1 MSIDRNGHT
10 LPPRRP
16 MFIGWSNA
24 VSPNLIAFLVVAGA
38 AIILGIAALSFV
50 LGARME
56 FLGSGM
62 YGSEAVMLG
71 RLQAKPQPVLRIPPD
86 AGHPNARALMLSGE
100 GKFGVMPD
108 AEKLDGKMVMAGGFL
123 LQRGH
128 ITMLQIGG
136 DIGLKAADPAAI
148 EAYSP
153 KPVASLGRWKLT
165 GEICDGKCY
174 SGAMRPGNRL
184 AHKACANLC
193 ISGGVPP
200 VFVSAAD
207 VEEHNFFMLTTSDG
221 TPFPDAFYDY
231 VAKPVTLEGEVIQV
245 DDLMIFKVD
254 PSTIKVF

>member
-1 MSIDRNGHT
+1 MSIDRQGRT
-10 LPPRRP
+10 LPPKGP
-16 MFIGWSNA
+16 MFIGWSNR
-24 VSPNLIAFLVVAGA
+24 VPPRLVTFLVVLSA
-38 AIILGIAALSFV
+38 AILIGIAASSVL

-62 YGSEAVMLG
+62 YGNEAVLIG
-71 RLQAKPQPVLRIPPD
+71 RLEAKPQPVLRIAPD
-86 AGHPNARALMLSGE
+86 AGHPKPRALMLSGE
-100 GKFGVMPD
+100 GKFGIMPD
-108 AEKLDGKMVMAGGFL
+108 AEKLDGQMVMAGGFL

-136 DIGLKAADPAAI
+136 DIALKAADPAKVG
-148 EAYSP
+148 AYQ
-153 KPVASLGRWKLT
+153 PVAGVSLGRWRLT

-200 VFVSAAD
+200 VFVSSAD
-207 VEEHNFFMLTTSDG
+207 VEEQNFFMLTTADG

-231 VAKPVTLEGEVIQV
+231 VAKPVTIEGEVIRV
-245 DDLMIFKVD
+245 DDLMIFKTD
-254 PSTIKVF
+254 PATIKVF

>member
-1 MSIDRNGHT
+1 MSIDRKGRT
-10 LPPRRP
+10 VPPKGP

-24 VSPNLIAFLVVAGA
+24 VPSRLAIFLMIVSASVLIGVVASA
-38 AIILGIAALSFV
+38 TL
-50 LGARME
+50 LGARTE

-62 YGSEAVMLG
+62 YGNEAVMLG
-71 RLQAKPQPVLRIPPD
+71 RLEAKPQPVLRIPPD
-86 AGHPNARALMLSGE
+86 AGHPKARALMLSGE

-108 AEKLDGKMVMAGGFL
+108 AEKLDGQMVMAGGFL

-136 DIGLKAADPAAI
+136 DIGLRAADPVKTG
-148 EAYSP
+148 AYAPSP
-153 KPVASLGRWKLT
+153 GVSLGRWRLT

-200 VFVSAAD
+200 VFVSSAD
-207 VEEHNFFMLTTSDG
+207 VEDQNFFMLTTADG
-221 TPFPDAFYDY
+221 TAFPDVFYDY
-231 VAKPVTLEGEVIQV
+231 VAKPVTIEGEIIRV
-245 DDLMIFKVD
+245 DDLMIFKTD
-254 PSTIKVF
+254 PATIKVF